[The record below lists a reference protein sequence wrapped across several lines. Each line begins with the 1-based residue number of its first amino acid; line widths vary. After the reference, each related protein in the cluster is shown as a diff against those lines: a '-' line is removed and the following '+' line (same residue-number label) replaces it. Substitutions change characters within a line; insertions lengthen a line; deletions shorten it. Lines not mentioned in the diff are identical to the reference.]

1 MRYTV
6 SVKPG
11 SKAEKLEISGDKI
24 LIRTPK
30 RAHDGEANDA
40 VIKILAKHFH
50 VAKGNISILKGKTS
64 REKLVEVIEKSV

>member
-1 MRYTV
+1 MRYIV

-11 SKAEKLEISGDKI
+11 SKVEKLEISGDKI

-40 VIKILAKHFH
+40 VIKILSKHF
-50 VAKGNISILKGKTS
+50 
-64 REKLVEVIEKSV
+64 